1 MAAVG
6 ASGGRGPKT
15 PETVRTPP
23 GSRSVDVYEKIE
35 QIGEGTYGQVY
46 TARERETNEIVALKK
61 VRMDNEKEGFPITA
75 IREIKILKSLSH
87 KNVVRLKEC
96 VTSKAH
102 ESNQN
107 KGSIYMVFEYMDHD
121 LTGLQDRPGIKFSV
135 PQIKCYMKQLLT
147 GLHYCHK
154 NNVLHRDIKGSNLLI
169 DNKGILKLADFG
181 LARPWT
187 SENANALTNRVI
199 TLWYRPPELLLGA
212 QKYGPEID
220 MWSVGCIFAE
230 LLLGKAILAGKNEM
244 EQVQCIFKL
253 CGSPTEENWPGA
265 EKLRFYHMFKP
276 EKPLRRRLNEQFK
289 NLPGDALEL
298 IDKLLTLDPKNRLTA
313 EQALLHDY
321 FVNEPRPCE
330 PGVLPQYEASHEFPM
345 KKKRHAQRA
354 ADEANKRVNV
364 GQQNPPHHR
373 DSRNGPPGAG
383 AGAQGAQATGPPTGG
398 SYARSGPSMGAAPAG
413 GAQARK
419 EGGAKEVGITARAV
433 AEAMRVV
440 RLTAAGTLSSN
451 VDTRAA
457 ATGEAAETAAASE
470 EAAETV
476 AATEEAA
483 ETAAATEEAAET
495 AAATEVAATDPVTGM
510 ALITGG
516 DLTSKV
522 RRTHQAQVVTEEVE
536 KAAEGT
542 PEPLIAYFGEREP
555 GLDDSWQHIIVHP
568 SGALRRWER
577 SRGGGWFLED
587 ATRAK
592 EPVAPFSLPLS
603 NAFWKQV
610 SVTDEYEYRGI
621 PYTGRG
627 KAATPTNSDDSGA
640 GAVTWSKEKLPDSDD
655 DDDAGATNSKHDD
668 DAAGATD
675 SKHDMDTASPK
686 WEYDTPGE
694 YDTDTEDDVS
704 EFDDLV
710 ADDAE
715 EHAEA
720 RRLKRLGL
728 QLIMDDKGELIWV
741 PKGTSPTSPV
751 QPEDQPIPEPKSDA
765 ISDDAP
771 APVVKTE
778 SKPKKPPI
786 IIECRKTVPTCYL
799 VDSDDES
806 ELPPRRK
813 RARGN

>member
-1 MAAVG
+1 MA
-6 ASGGRGPKT
+6 SQ
-15 PETVRTPP
+15 
-23 GSRSVDVYEKIE
+23 VYEKIE

-230 LLLGKAILAGKNEM
+230 LLLG
-244 EQVQCIFKL
+244 
-253 CGSPTEENWPGA
+253 SPTEENWPGA

-364 GQQNPPHHR
+364 GIAEMGLPVQAQAPKARRPQALLQADHTQGAGQAWELHLQEAR
-373 DSRNGPPGAG
+373 RVGTSTAEAGGTTTGLLHKVGKPGA
-383 AGAQGAQATGPPTGG
+383 
-398 SYARSGPSMGAAPAG
+398 
-413 GAQARK
+413 ARK

-516 DLTSKV
+516 DLTSK
-522 RRTHQAQVVTEEVE
+522 AQVVTEEVE
-536 KAAEGT
+536 KAAE
-542 PEPLIAYFGEREP
+542 
-555 GLDDSWQHIIVHP
+555 
-568 SGALRRWER
+568 
-577 SRGGGWFLED
+577 
-587 ATRAK
+587 
-592 EPVAPFSLPLS
+592 
-603 NAFWKQV
+603 
-610 SVTDEYEYRGI
+610 
-621 PYTGRG
+621 
-627 KAATPTNSDDSGA
+627 
-640 GAVTWSKEKLPDSDD
+640 
-655 DDDAGATNSKHDD
+655 
-668 DAAGATD
+668 
-675 SKHDMDTASPK
+675 
-686 WEYDTPGE
+686 
-694 YDTDTEDDVS
+694 
-704 EFDDLV
+704 
-710 ADDAE
+710 
-715 EHAEA
+715 
-720 RRLKRLGL
+720 
-728 QLIMDDKGELIWV
+728 
-741 PKGTSPTSPV
+741 
-751 QPEDQPIPEPKSDA
+751 
-765 ISDDAP
+765 
-771 APVVKTE
+771 
-778 SKPKKPPI
+778 
-786 IIECRKTVPTCYL
+786 
-799 VDSDDES
+799 
-806 ELPPRRK
+806 
-813 RARGN
+813 